1 MTNYEK
7 IKKICDNNNGII
19 TASMA
24 AEENIA
30 SWYLTDM
37 VEKNQ
42 LIRVARGI
50 YLTEGGDQDDYYF
63 FQLKNRRCIYSFS
76 SALYLHNMTDR
87 VPFSKE
93 VTVYKGYNSSHVTDD
108 TIIHYA
114 EKSIYE
120 MGITECTTVFGNAV
134 RTYNKE
140 RTICDLI
147 ANRKNI
153 DVEIFSKALK
163 NYASD
168 PERDYRKLRK
178 YAAKM
183 KIGEKVDSI
192 LEVL

>member
-7 IKKICDNNNGII
+7 IKRICDSNNGMI

-24 AEENIA
+24 SEENIA

-37 VEKNQ
+37 VKKNQ
-42 LIRVARGI
+42 LIRVERGI
-50 YLTEGGDQDDYYF
+50 YLNDGGDQDEYYF

-76 SALYLHNMTDR
+76 SALYLHSMTDR
-87 VPFSKE
+87 VPFRKE
-93 VTVYKGYNSSHVTDD
+93 VTVYKGYNSSHVKDD
-108 TIIHYA
+108 TTIHYVD
-114 EKSIYE
+114 KSIYE
-120 MGITECTTVFGNAV
+120 MGITECLTVFGNAV

-153 DVEIFSKALK
+153 DTEIFTKALK

-168 PERDYRKLRK
+168 PEHDYRKLRK

-183 KIGEKVDSI
+183 KISEKVDSI
-192 LEVL
+192 LEIL

>member
-7 IKKICDNNNGII
+7 IKKICDSNNGMI
-19 TASMA
+19 TASMV

-76 SALYLHNMTDR
+76 SALYLHGMTDR
-87 VPFSKE
+87 IPFSKE
-93 VTVYKGYNSSHVTDD
+93 VTVYKGYNSSHITDD

-120 MGITECTTVFGNAV
+120 MGVTECTTVFGNVV
-134 RTYNKE
+134 RTYDKE

-153 DVEIFSKALK
+153 DVEIFSTALK
-163 NYASD
+163 NYASH
-168 PERDYRKLRK
+168 PEIDYKKLRK

-183 KIGEKVDSI
+183 KISEKVDSI